1 MGYFN
6 KIKPGHDI
14 PTDINVIIEIP
25 TQSDPV
31 KYEVDKETGLLNVD
45 RFLGTSMRYP
55 CNYGYMPA
63 TLSEDGDPVDVL
75 VIAPFPLLSGSVI
88 RCRPVGLLRMEDEAG
103 PDAKVLA
110 VPLDKLSP
118 LYHAIH
124 KPEDFPSHLLDMIKH
139 FFEHYKDLEEGK
151 WVKVKGWEGF
161 DAAKEEIMAGVKRYR
176 HSDQ

>member
-1 MGYFN
+1 
-6 KIKPGHDI
+6 
-14 PTDINVIIEIP
+14 
-25 TQSDPV
+25 
-31 KYEVDKETGLLNVD
+31 
-45 RFLGTSMRYP
+45 
-55 CNYGYMPA
+55 MPA

-88 RCRPVGLLRMEDEAG
+88 RCRPIGLLRMEDEAG

-118 LYHAIH
+118 LYHTIH

-151 WVKVKGWEGF
+151 WVKIKGWEGF
-161 DAAKEEIMAGVKRYR
+161 DAAKEEIMAGVKRYAT
-176 HSDQ
+176 